1 MNTNRWAEAYY
12 GERDEAPSRLG
23 ALLDRASQ
31 LRTERAFL
39 MQRLKWLTQSLEEGA
54 LTRRRLLETL
64 AETPMRNVRSP
75 VAEAPSPAAV
85 LPAVLEESTP
95 LSPRQWE
102 IASLLALGLTN
113 GQIAARLI
121 LSPGTVANHIQH
133 ILIKLGASSRTQI
146 AVWAVE
152 HGAPG
157 EPLLH
162 GRENQRIA

>member
-1 MNTNRWAEAYY
+1 MNTNHRAEAYY
-12 GERDEAPSRLG
+12 AERDAAPSRLG
-23 ALLDRASQ
+23 ELLDRASQ
-31 LRTERAFL
+31 LRAQRVFL

-54 LTRRRLLETL
+54 LTRRKLLETL
-64 AETPMRNVRSP
+64 AETPMRAVSSS
-75 VAEAPSPAAV
+75 VTDVPSPAAV

-133 ILIKLGASSRTQI
+133 ILVKLGASSRTQI

-152 HGAPG
+152 RGASG
-157 EPLLH
+157 EPLLQ
-162 GRENQRIA
+162 GREDRRIA

>member
-1 MNTNRWAEAYY
+1 MKNTNHRAEAYY
-12 GERDEAPSRLG
+12 AERDAVPRRLG
-23 ALLDRASQ
+23 AVLDRAAQ
-31 LRTERAFL
+31 LRTERALL

-64 AETPMRNVRSP
+64 AETPMRVVPSP
-75 VAEAPSPAAV
+75 VTEVPSPA
-85 LPAVLEESTP
+85 AVLEESTP

-133 ILIKLGASSRTQI
+133 ILVKLGASSRTQI

-152 HGAPG
+152 RGAAG
-157 EPLLH
+157 EPLLQ
-162 GRENQRIA
+162 GRENRRIA